1 MKTKILVIG
10 SGGREH
16 ALVWKVN
23 QPNCQIYCA
32 PGNGGIST
40 VAECL
45 PIKADNISG
54 LLAFAQKENID
65 LTIVGPEVPLGLGIV
80 DEFQKNHLKIFGPNK
95 KAAQLE
101 TSKEF
106 TKNFCRKYN
115 LPTPNFA
122 TFSETIKAKKYVENK
137 DFPLVIKAS
146 GLAAGK
152 GVIIV
157 KNKQEAFLTVDK
169 ILEKKEFGKA
179 GEIIVIEE
187 FIVGQEV
194 SMLAVC
200 DGNTI
205 IPLVPARDHK
215 PLLDGNKGPNT
226 GGMGSYAPI
235 PEVSKD
241 WLIKIQTELFDPLLK
256 ALKKESIEYKGIIY
270 AGLILSGDNFYIL
283 EFNCRWGDPEAEVI
297 IPLLKTDMVTLCYD
311 TIEGKLKKLDWKD
324 EYTVTVIAAS
334 GGYPEKYETGK
345 SITGNLDN
353 QDNLIIFHCGTK
365 KENNNYFT
373 AGGRVLAVTG
383 IGKTLAEAREKSYQ
397 ALKNIGFDNI
407 HYRTDIGK

>member
-16 ALVWKVN
+16 ALVWKLN
-23 QPNCQIYCA
+23 QSNCQIYCA

-115 LPTPNFA
+115 LPTPNFE
-122 TFSETIKAKKYVENK
+122 TFTNAISAKKYVENK

-157 KNKQEAFLTVDK
+157 KNKQEAFLTIDK
-169 ILEKKEFGKA
+169 ILEKREFGKA
-179 GEIIVIEE
+179 GETIVIEE

-194 SMLAVC
+194 SMLAIT
-200 DGNTI
+200 DGNTV
-205 IPLVPARDHK
+205 IPLLPARDHK
-215 PLLDGNKGPNT
+215 PLLNNNKGPNT

-235 PEVSKD
+235 PAFD
-241 WLIKIQTELFDPLLK
+241 AYWLTKF
-256 ALKKESIEYKGIIY
+256 KKEIFTPLIPALQKEGIEYKGIIY
-270 AGLILSGDNFYIL
+270 AGLILSENNLYIL

-297 IPLLKTDMVTLCYD
+297 IPLIKTDMISLCYD

-324 EYTVTVIAAS
+324 EYALTVIAAS

-353 QDNLIIFHCGTK
+353 QDDLIIFHCGTK

-397 ALKNIGFDNI
+397 ALNNIRFDNI
-407 HYRTDIGK
+407 YYRTDIGK